1 MAIKTAIGLMSG
13 TSMDGIDA
21 ALVRTD
27 GKTMVERG
35 SMGFYPYAAN
45 VQETLKQA
53 LLESMSLTHRDE
65 RTDFL
70 KEAEALITNLHVEAV
85 KAFLAE
91 NKLAASDIDVLGFHG
106 QTVLHRPDQAL
117 TIQLGDG
124 HALAKATG
132 IDVVYDM
139 RAKDMEHGGQGAP
152 LVPIYHQ
159 ALAASLPDT
168 LKEKLPVVFV
178 NIGGISNITYIGKE
192 LIAFDTGPGNALIDQ
207 WVQSEAGIP
216 YDQGG
221 MIAAEGNVSDALVTQ
236 YLDSQ
241 YFDKPLPKSLDRNDF
256 LPPKSGEINLEDGA
270 RSLAYISAAAI
281 IKSIDHLPD
290 PPKLWIICGGG
301 RHNPHIMSDLQKLAS
316 ETRSEVISAEVAGF
330 DGDAMEAEAW
340 GYLAVRSLEQ
350 LPLTFPK
357 TTGCKHSVT
366 GGVFAHAKHET

>member
-53 LLESMSLTHRDE
+53 LLESISLTHRDE

-216 YDQGG
+216 YDQAG
-221 MIAAEGNVSDALVTQ
+221 MIAAEGNVSDALVTK

-357 TTGCKHSVT
+357 TTGCKHPVT

>member
-357 TTGCKHSVT
+357 TTGCKHPVT